1 MEWVFSCMMGVSM
14 EGENCFRIAP
24 MPGGSFTHAA
34 MTYDSLFGSVTVQ
47 WDKMEDGYRYHIVI
61 PANCRA
67 KVYLPEKGGSTQRVQ
82 RSHGGDLLEK
92 EWVILESGTYD
103 IEK

>member
-1 MEWVFSCMMGVSM
+1 ME
-14 EGENCFRIAP
+14 EENCFRIAP

-47 WDKMEDGYRYHIVI
+47 WDKIEEGYRYHIVI

-67 KVYLPEKGGSTQRVQ
+67 KVFLPEKGGSTRRVQ
-82 RSHGGDLLEK
+82 RAHGEDLHEN